1 MSSPVWIDH
10 VFYGKCSYAGLS
22 LAKGPPHC
30 GVDRNEDAGSS
41 ADNRY
46 DPLMDS
52 SSIKENGMNKDL
64 QRTEH
69 NAPTPVNQKTIGI
82 DLGDRWSRYCI
93 LGGDGQIVEEDRIPT
108 STGALERA
116 FKKMP

>member
-1 MSSPVWIDH
+1 VVRIHSPRPTFSIIYDPFFTWRE
-10 VFYGKCSYAGLS
+10 SA
-22 LAKGPPHC
+22 
-30 GVDRNEDAGSS
+30 VDRNEDAGSS

-69 NAPTPVNQKTIGI
+69 NAPTQATRKQSASIWEI
-82 DLGDRWSRYCI
+82 DG
-93 LGGDGQIVEEDRIPT
+93 VVT
-108 STGALERA
+108 A
-116 FKKMP
+116 FWVATVR